1 MLEYYPQIKLVH
13 VTAVFA
19 SGALFLTRG
28 LMVQADR
35 QDRAMSAM
43 LRYLSYTIDT
53 VLLAAALMLLAILPA
68 GVNSNA
74 WLTTKVVLLIVYI
87 ALGSFA
93 LKRARTRQSRR
104 LCFVAALLTYAFML
118 TIAWTHQPLG
128 VFAVWSRG

>member
-1 MLEYYPQIKLVH
+1 MLEYYPQIKLIH
-13 VTAVFA
+13 VTAVLA

-28 LMVQADR
+28 MMVQADR

-53 VLLAAALMLLAILPA
+53 VLLAAALMLMAILPA
-68 GVNSNA
+68 GINSNA
-74 WLTTKVVLLIVYI
+74 WLTTKVVLLLVYI
-87 ALGSFA
+87 VLGSFA
-93 LKRARTRQSRR
+93 LKRARTRQNRR

-128 VFAVWSRG
+128 MFAVWSRG